1 MYLAN
6 SQMLKCL
13 GKKKEKKKRKRKE
26 KEYSDKSVRAFC
38 GASVNTLVR

>member
-13 GKKKEKKKRKRKE
+13 ENRGKKKKKRKE
-26 KEYSDKSVRAFC
+26 KEKKKNIPIKVCGPSVAQ
-38 GASVNTLVR
+38 V